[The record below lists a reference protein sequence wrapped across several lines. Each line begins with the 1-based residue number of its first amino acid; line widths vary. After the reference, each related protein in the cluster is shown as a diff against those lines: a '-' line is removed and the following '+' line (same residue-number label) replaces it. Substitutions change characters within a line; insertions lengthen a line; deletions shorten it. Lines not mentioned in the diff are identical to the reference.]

1 MTSSNKNTSADQF
14 AAEHLYPELA
24 AAYVRGNFPDL
35 TANLHSDE
43 LLAFGRGQGLKL
55 HRFKRTMGLPRVTA
69 VIGALRGI
77 APSSLLDIGTGRGVF
92 LWPLLDEFAGLEVT
106 AVEQDERRA
115 AHLQA
120 VRDGGIDRLTVLQ
133 CDASCVPL
141 ADDAY
146 DVVTVLEVLEH
157 QHDPAGLAREAVRLA
172 SRFVVASVP
181 SKDDDNPEHIQLFT
195 GKTLQKLLMDAG
207 AASVNVS
214 YVLNHIVAVARL
226 GCVGN

>member
-1 MTSSNKNTSADQF
+1 MTPSNKNTSADRSD
-14 AAEHLYPELA
+14 AEHLYPELA
-24 AAYVRGNFPDL
+24 AAYIRGNFPDIPD
-35 TANLHSDE
+35 NLQLAD
-43 LLAFGRGQGLKL
+43 LLAFGREQGLKL
-55 HRFKRTMGLPRVTA
+55 HRFKRTMGLPRVNA

-92 LWPLLDEFAGLEVT
+92 LWPLLDEFAELEVT
-106 AVEQDERRA
+106 AVEQDERRIG
-115 AHLQA
+115 HLQA

-133 CDASCVPL
+133 CDASCVPF
-141 ADDAY
+141 ADGAY

-157 QHDPAGLAREAVRLA
+157 QRDPAHLACEAVRLA

-195 GKTLQKLLMDAG
+195 GKALQKLLMDAG

-214 YVLNHIVAVARL
+214 YVLNHIVAVARID
-226 GCVGN
+226 